1 MDRVGVEPASPS
13 PPDDARFKA
22 IFEEAAIGIALV
34 DMEGRPVASN
44 PALRRMLG
52 YSEDELSRMPF
63 TDFTHP
69 DDVAADW
76 DLFSE
81 LVEGRRDSYRMEKRY
96 FRKDG
101 SLLWGR
107 LTASLVR
114 CTAGEPA
121 YAVGMVE
128 DISESKRVE
137 EALGASERRYR
148 ALLEQASDAISVAD
162 ENGNLVEVN
171 PRMCELLGYHEEELL
186 ALNVDDLVVAEE
198 GGEPLLSFSE
208 LRGGHTFMLER
219 RMRRRDGTLV
229 AVEVGVK
236 MVADGRVL
244 AIVRDVSERKQA
256 EAALRTSEQRYRSLV
271 QTAGGVI
278 LCLSPDCRIL
288 EFNREAERLHGR
300 SRDELLGE
308 SYLELLPAQLRELF
322 ADEIRKVL
330 GGAARRG
337 VETVVPAQDGSDRV
351 LLWNLSPLPCGE
363 DLASGVLAIGWDIT
377 PRKQAEQALRASEDQ
392 RRQSERL
399 EAVGQLAGGI
409 AHDFNNLLLA
419 LRGFGELAL
428 DQLDRGRHDVRAEIE
443 GMLTAAE
450 RAASLTGQLLAYS
463 RRQVLNPEIVDLNAI
478 VADTEKLLRRLIG
491 EDIHIVSSHG
501 PELGSVRAD
510 RGQLSQVLLNLALNA
525 RDAMP
530 EGGRLTIETA
540 RADFDK
546 PTATAGVVIPA
557 GPYLRLTVT
566 DTGSGITPELLPH
579 VFEPFFTTKEPGRGT
594 GLGLST
600 VYGIVKQ
607 SNGYITVDSAPGR
620 GAAFTVY
627 LPRVDK
633 PADPVAPAAANPTPA
648 GGSETILIV
657 EDEPAVREVLRRLL
671 EQQGYNVL
679 TTSNGSEA
687 LALHAQ
693 HAGTIDLILTDVVMP
708 GMSGFELAQQLT
720 QTGKQPKVLY
730 VSGYSEEAILR
741 HGSLERG
748 AAFLAKTFTT
758 ETLKRT
764 VRDLLDS
771 TPQSV

>member
-69 DDVAADW
+69 ADVAADW

-171 PRMCELLGYHEEELL
+171 PRMCELLGYREEELL
-186 ALNVDDLVVAEE
+186 GLNVGELVVAEE
-198 GGEPLLSFSE
+198 CGEPLLSFSE
-208 LRGGHTFMLER
+208 LRGGQTFMLER

-229 AVEVGVK
+229 TVEVGVK
-236 MVADGRVL
+236 MVADGHLL

-288 EFNREAERLHGR
+288 EFNQEAERLHGR
-300 SRDELLGE
+300 RRDELLGE

-322 ADEIRKVL
+322 AGEIRKVL

-337 VETVVPAQDGSDRV
+337 VETVVPAQDGSERV

-392 RRQSERL
+392 RRQSEKL

-428 DQLDRGRHDVRAEIE
+428 GQLDRGRYDVRAEIE

-450 RAASLTGQLLAYS
+450 RAASLTGQLLAFS

-491 EDIHIVSSHG
+491 EDINIVSSHG

-546 PTATAGVVIPA
+546 TTATAGVVIPA

-607 SNGYITVDSAPGR
+607 SNGYISVDSAPGR
-620 GAAFTVY
+620 GAAFAVY